1 MARPKKEKELNH
13 YHFVSVRLSDIE
25 LENVDKAA
33 TTVGLS
39 RSEYIRRALLNQE
52 ISVRYE
58 IVADMKELQKLVGE
72 IGKIGSNLNQIAKH
86 FNSGG
91 SRSMAME
98 DEIRECI
105 SQLFKWRREIM
116 RLAGDYHGSIETHKK
131 QKR

>member
-1 MARPKKEKELNH
+1 MARPRKEKELNH

-33 TTVGLS
+33 TTAGLS
-39 RSEYIRRALLNQE
+39 RSEYIRRTLLNQE
-52 ISVRYE
+52 ISVKYE
-58 IVADMKELQKLVGE
+58 IVADMHELQKLVGE

-105 SQLFKWRREIM
+105 
-116 RLAGDYHGSIETHKK
+116 
-131 QKR
+131 

>member
-1 MARPKKEKELNH
+1 MARPKKENELNH

-25 LENVDKAA
+25 LENVDNAA
-33 TTVGLS
+33 TTAGLS
-39 RSEYIRRALLNQE
+39 RSEYIRRTLLTQE
-52 ISVRYE
+52 ISVKYE
-58 IVADMKELQKLVGE
+58 IVADMQELQKLVGE

-105 SQLFKWRREIM
+105 SH
-116 RLAGDYHGSIETHKK
+116 RLRYCGTAIPFLTVRSTA
-131 QKR
+131 R